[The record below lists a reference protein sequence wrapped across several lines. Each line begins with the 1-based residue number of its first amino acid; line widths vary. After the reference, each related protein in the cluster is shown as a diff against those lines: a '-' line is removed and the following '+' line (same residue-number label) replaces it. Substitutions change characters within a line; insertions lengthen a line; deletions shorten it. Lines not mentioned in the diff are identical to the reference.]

1 MNFVL
6 RTLLR
11 RVLKSYLG
19 GNEEIKY
26 ERKDKEMKRDWIF
39 FLCTVS
45 ELNLVSSPSFNS
57 SRLDFWVF
65 QPTNLTFRIFICV

>member
-11 RVLKSYLG
+11 RVLESYLG

-26 ERKDKEMKRDWIF
+26 ERKYKEMKRDWIL

-45 ELNLVSSPSFNS
+45 ELNLVYSPSFNS

-65 QPTNLTFRIFICV
+65 QPTN